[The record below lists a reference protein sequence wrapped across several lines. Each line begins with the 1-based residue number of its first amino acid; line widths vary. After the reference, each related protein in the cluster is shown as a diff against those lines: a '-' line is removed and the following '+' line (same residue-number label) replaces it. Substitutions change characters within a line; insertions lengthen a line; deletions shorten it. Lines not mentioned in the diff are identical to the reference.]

1 MILEPVI
8 PFLPAGYQIK
18 RAVEPW
24 EIAAAAALRRAVFCD
39 EQGLFAGDDR
49 DAIDA
54 HATTL
59 VAISH
64 LGAAWGE
71 VVGTVRVYEAEPGLW
86 WGSRLAVARPYRRV
100 AAIGTALI
108 RLAVSSAH
116 AQGATR
122 FLAHVQAQNAPLF
135 HRLHWTT
142 LAELTLHGQPHH
154 HMEASLAAYPPIARP
169 EIGFF
174 SPARRAA

>member
-1 MILEPVI
+1 MMLEPVT

-18 RAVEPW
+18 RAVEAW
-24 EIAAAAALRRAVFCD
+24 ERAAAARLRHEVFCV

-49 DAIDA
+49 DAIDE
-54 HATTL
+54 HAVTL
-59 VAISH
+59 VAIAH

-71 VVGTVRVYEAEPGLW
+71 VVGTVRLHEAEPGLW
-86 WGSRLAVARPYRRV
+86 WGSRLAVAKPCRRV

-108 RLAVSSAH
+108 RLAVSAAH
-116 AQGATR
+116 GWGCTR

-142 LAELTLHGQPHH
+142 LEEVALHGHPHH
-154 HMEASLAAYPPIARP
+154 RMEAALAAYPPIARP
-169 EIGFF
+169 EIGFL
-174 SPARRAA
+174 SVARRAA